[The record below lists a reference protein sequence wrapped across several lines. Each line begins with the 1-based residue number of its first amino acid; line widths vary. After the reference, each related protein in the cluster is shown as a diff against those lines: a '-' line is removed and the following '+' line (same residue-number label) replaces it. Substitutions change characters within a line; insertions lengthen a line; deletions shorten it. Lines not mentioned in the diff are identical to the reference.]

1 VLNFFSKKV
10 YIMSSNRLVY
20 DKDTYQK
27 AVQESTD
34 PLNYMLYTGKFVRNN
49 QCMIS
54 RGVVGGNNVSVW
66 AGNMVD
72 LESNLM
78 GVDRRASLCP
88 KNHYH
93 PMCKNNG
100 KLGLPSGTYD
110 CQGNL
115 TNKSVCNM
123 IKYRTRMGQQTFPSQ
138 QCNFRN

>member
-1 VLNFFSKKV
+1 
-10 YIMSSNRLVY
+10 MSSNRLVY
-20 DKDTYQK
+20 DKCAYKK

-34 PLNYMLYTGKFVRNN
+34 PLNYMLYTGKFERNN

-88 KNHYH
+88 KNQYH
-93 PMCKNNG
+93 PMCKNDG

-115 TNKSVCNM
+115 VPKPMCDM
-123 IKYRTRMGQQTFPSQ
+123 IQYRARMGQQTFPGQ
-138 QCNFRN
+138 QCNFRDNA